1 MPTLTPRKA
10 NEVPRGNGVILARN
24 GEATICLKAE
34 REGKEHI
41 QHYLV
46 TLDPLKGERPELV
59 YIDPEDDVIDCG
71 ETFSFSMTEGGE
83 GGLTASEKAD
93 IGDIFKNG
101 NGLFLK
107 LEEDPKSQKMFAF
120 IDIATGEVKRRQE
133 RGVSAVY
140 QEWRV
145 TGLGEDG
152 AVSFLE
158 IREAH
163 RLLG

>member
-10 NEVPRGNGVILARN
+10 HEVPCGNAVILARD

-34 REGKEHI
+34 REGKEYIH
-41 QHYLV
+41 HYLV
-46 TLDPLKGERPELV
+46 TLDPLSNDRPELV

-71 ETFSFSMTEGGE
+71 GTFSFAMTEGGE
-83 GGLTASEKAD
+83 GGQTASEKAGV
-93 IGDIFKNG
+93 GDIFKNG
-101 NGLFLK
+101 GGLFLK

-120 IDIATGEVKRRQE
+120 IDIATGAVKRRQE

-145 TGLGEDG
+145 SGMGEDG

>member
-1 MPTLTPRKA
+1 MPILTPRKA
-10 NEVPRGNGVILARN
+10 NEVPCGNAVILFRN

-34 REGKEHI
+34 REGKEYIH
-41 QHYLV
+41 HYLV
-46 TLDPLKGERPELV
+46 TLDPLRDEVPELV
-59 YIDPEDDVIDCG
+59 YIDPEDKVIDCG
-71 ETFSFSMTEGGE
+71 GAFSFSMTEGGE

-93 IGDIFKNG
+93 IGDIFKND
-101 NGLFLK
+101 NGLFMK

-120 IDIATGEVKRRQE
+120 IDIVTGVMKPRQE

-145 TGLGEDG
+145 IGLGEDG